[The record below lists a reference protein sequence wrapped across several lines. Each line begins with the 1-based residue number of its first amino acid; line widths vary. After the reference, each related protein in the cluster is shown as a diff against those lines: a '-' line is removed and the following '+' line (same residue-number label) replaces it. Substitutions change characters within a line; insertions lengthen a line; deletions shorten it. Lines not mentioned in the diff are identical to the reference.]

1 VLFPEVLCSSLHAL
15 LWPSPTDGPDV
26 WIYKLVGYGIIIEST
41 VIVLAGLPSFLLGC
55 LFHFALAAT
64 NMMPLRIIARN
75 LQKGSAMA
83 QMVAKISFMGTY
95 IVHTMTATTPE
106 NQRKWDTVMNL
117 YMHSNKAFAREKLE
131 RLATEFSLDVLG
143 S

>member
-1 VLFPEVLCSSLHAL
+1 
-15 LWPSPTDGPDV
+15 
-26 WIYKLVGYGIIIEST
+26 
-41 VIVLAGLPSFLLGC
+41 
-55 LFHFALAAT
+55 
-64 NMMPLRIIARN
+64 MMPLRIIARN